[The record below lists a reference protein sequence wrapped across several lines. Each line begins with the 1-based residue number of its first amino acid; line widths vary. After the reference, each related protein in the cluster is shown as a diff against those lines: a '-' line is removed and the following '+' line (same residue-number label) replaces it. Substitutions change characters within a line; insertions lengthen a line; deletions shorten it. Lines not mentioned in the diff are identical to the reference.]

1 MFEIVS
7 LEVEP
12 FKLCSVSAL
21 MKDILVPAL
30 VYIIKSNF
38 YHSVASFLAMQC
50 G

>member
-1 MFEIVS
+1 MIEIVS

-12 FKLCSVSAL
+12 SKFCSVSAL

-30 VYIIKSNF
+30 VYIRKSNF
-38 YHSVASFLAMQC
+38 YHSVASFLVMQC